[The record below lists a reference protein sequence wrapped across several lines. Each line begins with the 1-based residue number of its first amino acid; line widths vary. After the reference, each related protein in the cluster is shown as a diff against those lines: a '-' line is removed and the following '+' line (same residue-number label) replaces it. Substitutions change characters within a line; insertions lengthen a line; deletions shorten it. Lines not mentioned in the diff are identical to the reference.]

1 VVAVIVEWF
10 LGVLV
15 SVAEALLGAL
25 PSFAPP
31 AWFSDSTSGFATIFG
46 YAADMGV
53 WLPVGTGFA
62 VAVAV
67 LTCIVIGFAIKVTR
81 IAASFLTA
89 GGGSAG

>member
-1 VVAVIVEWF
+1 MIVEWF

-25 PSFAPP
+25 PSFSPP
-31 AWFSDSTSGFATIFG
+31 SWFSDSTSGFGTIFG
-46 YAADMGV
+46 YAHDMGA
-53 WLPVGTGFA
+53 WLPVGVGFT
-62 VAVAV
+62 VAVAL
-67 LTCIVIGFAIKVTR
+67 LTCIVIGFGIKITR